1 MKMPYASTHSEV
13 SIVNVDLDSLM
24 MVKVASVT
32 MDLLLL
38 MVHALTLTS
47 ALTVSV
53 MQMPSV
59 PTQKEPINVT
69 VSSAFMAMVKLGAV

>member
-1 MKMPYASTHSEV
+1 MGIALTQLAV
-13 SIVNVDLDSLM
+13 SIVSVGLAFQV
-24 MVKVASVT
+24 MVKTASVKQ
-32 MDLLLL
+32 DLLLL
-38 MVHALTLTS
+38 MVHVLTLTS